1 MEVNITTAEQ
11 ILTTDGVPLKVS
23 LRKVERKNK
32 IRAFLLVLPL
42 LLFILVT
49 FVFPIADMLL
59 RSVDDSQINSVYP
72 KTFAAYL
79 KWDKEKDELPPDE
92 VYKALYIELAQLTPN
107 IRKSEVDDPTVLK
120 RLRSQEVGKA
130 LTRMNYSKSGWKSLI
145 KKSQRKFKKITEGP
159 FKDQMI
165 AIDKRWAD
173 PIYWKALGEMV
184 DPTTFGYYLNAVD
197 LKYDSNKEIIAQPEN
212 RRIYNHTWIKTF
224 KVSLLVMIF
233 TLLLGYPIAYL
244 LATLP
249 LKYSNLLMICVLLPF
264 WTSLL
269 VRTVAWMIILQQK
282 GVFNNLMVMAG
293 LIADENRWKL
303 MYNET
308 GTIIV
313 MTQIL
318 LPFMVLPLYS
328 VMKTISPSYMKA
340 ALNLG
345 ASPLHAFW
353 KVYMPN
359 SIPGISAG
367 GLLVFIIAIGYF
379 ITPEL
384 VGGKDGQMIGNW
396 IAYHLKTTL
405 NWGLCAALG
414 SVLLAVMLVF
424 YWVYNKLIG
433 VENIKLG

>member
-1 MEVNITTAEQ
+1 MC
-11 ILTTDGVPLKVS
+11 
-23 LRKVERKNK
+23 
-32 IRAFLLVLPL
+32 IR
-42 LLFILVT
+42 
-49 FVFPIADMLL
+49 
-59 RSVDDSQINSVYP
+59 DS
-72 KTFAAYL
+72 
-79 KWDKEKDELPPDE
+79 
-92 VYKALYIELAQLTPN
+92 
-107 IRKSEVDDPTVLK
+107 
-120 RLRSQEVGKA
+120 
-130 LTRMNYSKSGWKSLI
+130 
-145 KKSQRKFKKITEGP
+145 
-159 FKDQMI
+159 
-165 AIDKRWAD
+165 
-173 PIYWKALGEMV
+173 
-184 DPTTFGYYLNAVD
+184 
-197 LKYDSNKEIIAQPEN
+197 
-212 RRIYNHTWIKTF
+212 
-224 KVSLLVMIF
+224 
-233 TLLLGYPIAYL
+233 
-244 LATLP
+244 
-249 LKYSNLLMICVLLPF
+249 LPF

-282 GVFNNLMVMAG
+282 GVFNNLMVMSG
-293 LIADENRWKL
+293 LIADANRWKL

-414 SVLLAVMLVF
+414 SVLLAVMLIF
-424 YWVYNKLIG
+424 YWLYNKIIG